1 MPLGVRTRGK
11 GVSRITTAFVVAIII
26 IIIGVAGFI
35 IFSAGGLGNIGIGT
49 DVNGS
54 GANSNVPTQIIIT
67 STNPTLEQSIAPAG
81 VDLLYYKP
89 FVLQPNTNYTF
100 PITIKVENSAGK
112 VLNTSMVIA
121 PENMSL
127 SYNSKYSILFYVS
140 PSSGVSPFNT
150 TLVIV
155 TGTTVSFGQY
165 ADSGINLNFESP
177 QIYGNI
183 SVPTILITNSSY
195 KP

>member
-1 MPLGVRTRGK
+1 MPFGVRMRRK
-11 GVSRITTAFVVAIII
+11 GVSRITTAFAVAVII

-49 DVNGS
+49 GGNGG
-54 GANSNVPTQIIIT
+54 GANSNVPAQIVIT

-89 FVLQPNTNYTF
+89 IVLQPNTNYTF

-112 VLNTSMVIA
+112 VLNTSMVIEA
-121 PENMSL
+121 ENMS
-127 SYNSKYSILFYVS
+127 YNSENNILFYVS

-155 TGTTVSFGQY
+155 TGSTVNFWQA
-165 ADSGINLNFESP
+165 ADGIINFNFEPSTLDSMAP
-177 QIYGNI
+177 A
-183 SVPTILITNSSY
+183 ILIANSSY
-195 KP
+195 KS